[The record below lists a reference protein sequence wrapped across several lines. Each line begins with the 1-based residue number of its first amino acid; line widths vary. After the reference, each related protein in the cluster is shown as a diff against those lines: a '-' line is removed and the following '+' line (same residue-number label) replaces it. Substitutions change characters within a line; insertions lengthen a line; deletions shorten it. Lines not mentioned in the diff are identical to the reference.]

1 MAPSQSYERED
12 KWLHYPLHNKQA
24 LPRQRLVRWGSCG
37 WRYFS
42 SDLQPLSG
50 QEVLFQGVGQE
61 QQGLRS
67 LQLHRIFRHS
77 SRKRFRCSDLPQQ
90 PWWQTHA
97 TKVRLWATDLTLHW
111 LSGFLKFSLF
121 KEKTLLSTHR
131 GGQCQFLI
139 DRLFNV
145 WGLFPSLPELMR
157 PKCDTFISFDNEHF
171 FAVRLSKTCRRPF
184 FMPSWAFAPESF

>member
-42 SDLQPLSG
+42 PDLQPLSG

-121 KEKTLLSTHR
+121 
-131 GGQCQFLI
+131 QAC
-139 DRLFNV
+139 LFNIFLV
-145 WGLFPSLPELMR
+145 VGVVGHYHIVEFWSQKAWVFSSKSL
-157 PKCDTFISFDNEHF
+157 SFLRSLIIFCFTSNII
-171 FAVRLSKTCRRPF
+171 AK
-184 FMPSWAFAPESF
+184 